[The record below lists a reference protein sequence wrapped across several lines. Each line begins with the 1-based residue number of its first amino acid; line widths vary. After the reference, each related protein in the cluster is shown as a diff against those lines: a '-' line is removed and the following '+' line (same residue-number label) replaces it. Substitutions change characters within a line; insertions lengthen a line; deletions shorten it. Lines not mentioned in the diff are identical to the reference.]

1 MAKAKHW
8 VGTWATTPAPSV
20 AGQILSNHTVRMTP
34 RVSLGGDTIRV
45 RISNAYGS
53 GNLVIG
59 ASTVGL
65 RAEGSAA
72 VQGTLCELTFGGTRE
87 AIVPAGDYIVSD
99 PVKLDVAPLAD
110 LVVSV
115 YLPQDILTDFQIT
128 GRYARQTNYI
138 SPPGDFSAETVMPVG
153 KLTDE
158 WFFVSG
164 VDVLAAPE
172 TGGIVALGD
181 SLTDANISTHD
192 TYSRWP
198 DQLARRLVARE
209 SGREFGVMNQGLGG
223 NRILYDLRGDSG
235 LRRFDRDV
243 LAQPG
248 VTHVVVM
255 LGTNDLRNRPGL
267 QEQEGNAGR
276 MIAGLMQ
283 MALRAQTCGIKL
295 IAATLT
301 PFGNETFMA
310 NAWNPEREKHRVAFN
325 RWIRET
331 DMLDGVADFD
341 AALRDPENSLV
352 MLPNY
357 DCGDGLHPSDLGYCV
372 MGDAI
377 DLALFD

>member
-1 MAKAKHW
+1 
-8 VGTWATTPAPSV
+8 
-20 AGQILSNHTVRMTP
+20 MTP
-34 RVSLGGDTIRV
+34 RVSLGGSSIRV

-99 PVKLDVAPLAD
+99 PVTLDVAPLAD

-255 LGTNDLRNRPGL
+255 LGTNDLRNRPRL
-267 QEQEGNAGR
+267 QEQEGKAGR

-310 NAWNPEREKHRVAFN
+310 NAWNPEREKHRAAFN
-325 RWIRET
+325 KWIRET
-331 DMLDGVADFD
+331 DKLDGVADFD